1 MRHDNRAINSDMI
14 EILSLNIAMACNVEL
29 ILYQYILMLRNV
41 ASATITYEEFYTF
54 KRFRRTNE
62 ILTI

>member
-29 ILYQYILMLRNV
+29 ILYQYILLLRNV
-41 ASATITYEEFYTF
+41 ASTKITYEEFYTF